1 MKPAANLIRTDVLI
15 VGAGPAGL
23 FAAFQCGMLGLKCH
37 LVDARDNV
45 GGQCTA
51 LYPEKPI
58 YDIPAFASIA
68 GAQLVAQLM
77 AQCAPFEPGFHLGEQ
92 PTGLAREGDR
102 WHVVLASGLGFDC
115 GAVILAT
122 GAGRLRPHRPA
133 WPGLERFEG
142 RGIQYSAGRIESFRG
157 RRVAVAGGGDS
168 AADWAVQL
176 AEVAAMVH
184 LIHRR
189 ERFRATPESQRRIRE
204 LVAAGHI
211 RLWAPA
217 EVAGLDGA
225 ESGLER
231 IAVKTASDT
240 EWLACDDLLLF
251 FGLTADPGPLAAWGL
266 DLEQGQ
272 VRIDAHTCATNLPGV
287 FAVGDAAHYPG
298 KLKLIL
304 TGFAEAATA
313 AHGAL
318 GRCRPGQAPSSEY
331 STQRGLPTAAT

>member
-1 MKPAANLIRTDVLI
+1 MNPIHTDVLI

-23 FAAFQCGMLGLKCH
+23 FAAFQCGMLGLKSH
-37 LVDARDNV
+37 LVDARDSV
-45 GGQCTA
+45 GGQCAA

-58 YDIPAFASIA
+58 YDIPAYPRIS

-92 PTGLAREGDR
+92 PTRLTRAGER
-102 WHVVLASGLGFDC
+102 WHAGLSSGASIDC

-157 RRVAVAGGGDS
+157 RHVAIAGGGDS

-176 AEVAAMVH
+176 AEVAATVH

-189 ERFRATPESQRRIRE
+189 ERFRAAPESQRRIRE
-204 LVAAGHI
+204 LVAAGRI

-225 ESGLER
+225 GSGLER
-231 IAVKTASDT
+231 IAVKTASHT
-240 EWLACDDLLLF
+240 EWLACDDLLPF
-251 FGLTADPGPLAAWGL
+251 FGLTADPGPLADWGL
-266 DLEQGQ
+266 QLEQGR
-272 VRIDAHTCATNLPGV
+272 VRIDARTCATNLPGV

-313 AHGAL
+313 AHGAWT
-318 GRCRPGQAPSSEY
+318 RCRPGQAPSHEH
-331 STQRGLPTAAT
+331 STQRGLPAATT

>member
-1 MKPAANLIRTDVLI
+1 MNPVHTDVMI

-23 FAAFQCGMLGLKCH
+23 FAAFQCGMLGLKSH
-37 LVDARDNV
+37 LVDAREEV

-51 LYPEKPI
+51 LYPEKSI
-58 YDIPAFASIA
+58 YDIPAFTCLT
-68 GAQLVAQLM
+68 GAQLATRLM
-77 AQCAPFEPGFHLGEQ
+77 AQCAPFKPRFHLGAQ
-92 PTGLAREGDR
+92 ATGLTRAGER
-102 WHVVLASGLGFDC
+102 WHAGLSSGATLDC

-122 GAGRLRPHRPA
+122 GAGRLRPQRPA
-133 WPGLERFEG
+133 WPGLERFED
-142 RGIQYSAGRIESFRG
+142 RGIQYGAGRIEAFRG
-157 RRVAVAGGGDS
+157 RHVAIAGGGDS

-176 AEVAAMVH
+176 AEVAATVH

-189 ERFRATPESQRRIRE
+189 AHFRAAPESLRRIGE
-204 LVAAGHI
+204 LVAQGRI

-231 IAVKTASDT
+231 IAVKTATHT
-240 EWLACDDLLLF
+240 EWLACDDLLPF

-266 DLEQGQ
+266 QLEQGR
-272 VRIDAHTCATNLPGV
+272 VRVDAHTCATNLPGV

-304 TGFAEAATA
+304 TGFAEAASA
-313 AHGAL
+313 AHGAWT
-318 GRCRPGQAPSSEY
+318 RCRPGQAPSHEH
-331 STQRGLPTAAT
+331 STQRGLPTATT